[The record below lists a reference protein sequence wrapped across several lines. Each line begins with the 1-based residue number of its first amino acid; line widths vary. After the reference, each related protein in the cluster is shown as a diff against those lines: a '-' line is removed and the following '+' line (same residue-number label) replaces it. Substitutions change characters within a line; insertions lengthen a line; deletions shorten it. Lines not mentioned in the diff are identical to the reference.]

1 MHIPGF
7 TEEDIR
13 SALTIEDEKSLTPDQ
28 IDTLTGLW
36 TDIFDAILAAYT
48 PAHAPLGKIE
58 IAAIKQIAMP
68 YIKDATRGF
77 LDADLTLSLAF
88 CHTDQDQYDD
98 QLQYVRTRKA
108 LFMLAARSSGMS
120 MDELSSITG
129 LPKMIIAKQIDALDL
144 TDINI
149 ANYSDYD
156 KELPKLV
163 ADEREW
169 KADLRYMHIRQA
181 ILMRVAHIKGMDIET
196 ISRLTRVPPLTVAHQ
211 IDTLGLE
218 P

>member
-13 SALTIEDEKSLTPDQ
+13 SALTIEDEESLTPNQ

-48 PAHAPLGKIE
+48 PAHAPMGKIE

-68 YIKDATRGF
+68 YIKDATREF
-77 LDADLTLSLAF
+77 LRTDSALSLAF
-88 CHTDQDQYDD
+88 DQTNQFDD

-120 MDELSSITG
+120 MDELSRITG
-129 LPKMIIAKQIDALDL
+129 LPKMTIAKQIDALDL
-144 TDINI
+144 TGINI
-149 ANYSDYD
+149 ADYSDYD

-169 KADLRYMHIRQA
+169 EADIHYMHIRQA
-181 ILMRVAHIKGMDIET
+181 ILMRVAHIKGMDIKT
-196 ISRLTRVPPLTVAHQ
+196 ISRLSHVPPLTVAHQ
-211 IDTLGLE
+211 IQTLGLE
-218 P
+218 Q